1 MGHPHVM
8 SAHDVNMH
16 GETVVRNIPPQCCV
30 VVSGRQHRSHS
41 CKMETGER
49 WKPDGPCKILDPL
62 PFRRHQIYMQPPS
75 QFLLCG
81 NPFPFQCGRHMWELP
96 NEAAAAERKKAL
108 RSRNLTRLIAAR
120 LNLSGGESLVSL
132 FLNKRFSLVSFQA
145 NLS

>member
-30 VVSGRQHRSHS
+30 VVSGRQHRGRIPA
-41 CKMETGER
+41 K
-49 WKPDGPCKILDPL
+49 WKRGRDGSQTDHVRFWT
-62 PFRRHQIYMQPPS
+62 PFPFDDIRYMYMQPPS

-96 NEAAAAERKKAL
+96 NKAAAERKKAL

-120 LNLSGGESLVSL
+120 LNLSSFRSFLTNDSL
-132 FLNKRFSLVSFQA
+132 
-145 NLS
+145 